1 MGKKRFGKT
10 IFSLLLVSLLL
21 LLGACSGGDDS
32 ATEGTTGTEGG
43 GDATAETGGTIEVS
57 VESGYLE
64 YLDEIIPKF
73 EEETGIKVE
82 VTERGMFET
91 LEALP
96 LDGPAGLAPDV
107 MIAPYDRI
115 ANLGQQGHLAEVTL
129 VDDGR
134 YDESDEQQVSYDGKI
149 YGAPM
154 VIESLV
160 LFYNKDLIDEPPA
173 TFEDLEKLTQDE
185 RFAFEGE
192 PGKSTAFMANWLDF
206 YFAYGLIA
214 GYGGYVFGDDG
225 TNPDDIGLNTPE
237 AIEAIEYAAHWY
249 QNVWPQG
256 MLDAST
262 APNFK
267 GEMFTTGKTAAEI
280 EGPWAAADYRDAGIN
295 FGVTTIPTLPNGEEY
310 KPFAGGKGWIV
321 SAYSENVEGA
331 QKFLDFV
338 TNEEN
343 QMLLYEMR
351 GEIPANKLAQGQ
363 IEQGSDE
370 LAIAVIQQYSSSVPM
385 PNIPE
390 MTEVWEPGKNMFF
403 EAATGD
409 KTAEQAANDAVET
422 IQQNIEQKY

>member
-1 MGKKRFGKT
+1 MRKKPLGKT
-10 IFSLLLVSLLL
+10 LFSVLLLSLLL
-21 LLGACSGGDDS
+21 LLGACSGGGGDQ
-32 ATEGTTGTEGG
+32 TEGTTDNDGGEATEQS
-43 GDATAETGGTIEVS
+43 GGTIEVS
-57 VESGYLE
+57 VESGYVD
-64 YLDEIIPKF
+64 YLNEIIPKF

-134 YDESDEQQVSYDGKI
+134 YDTSYVQQVTYDGKI

-154 VIESLV
+154 VIEALV
-160 LFYNKDLIDEPPA
+160 LYYNKDLLAEAPA
-173 TFEDLEKLTQDE
+173 TFKDLEELAKDE
-185 RFAFEGE
+185 RFTFEGE
-192 PGKSTAFMANWLDF
+192 AGKNTAFLANWLDF
-206 YFAYGLIA
+206 YHAYGLLA
-214 GYGGYVFGDDG
+214 GYGGYVFGDNG

-237 AIEAIEYAAHWY
+237 AIEAIEYASFWY
-249 QNVWPQG
+249 QNIWPQG
-256 MLDAST
+256 MLDASS
-262 APNFK
+262 ASNFK
-267 GEMFTTGKTAAEI
+267 DEMFTTGKAAAVI
-280 EGPWAAADYRDAGIN
+280 EGPWAVANYIDAGVN
-295 FGVTTIPTLPNGEEY
+295 YGVATIPTLPNGEPY
-310 KPFAGGKGWIV
+310 KPFAGGKGWVI
-321 SAYSENVEGA
+321 STYTENLEGA

-351 GEIPANKLAQGQ
+351 REIPANKLAQGQ
-363 IEQGSDE
+363 IEEGTDE
-370 LAIAVIQQYSSSVPM
+370 LAIAVINQYTSSVPM
-385 PNIPE
+385 PNIPQ
-390 MTEVWEPGKNMFF
+390 MAEVWEPGKNMFF

-422 IQQNIEQKY
+422 IKLNIEQKY